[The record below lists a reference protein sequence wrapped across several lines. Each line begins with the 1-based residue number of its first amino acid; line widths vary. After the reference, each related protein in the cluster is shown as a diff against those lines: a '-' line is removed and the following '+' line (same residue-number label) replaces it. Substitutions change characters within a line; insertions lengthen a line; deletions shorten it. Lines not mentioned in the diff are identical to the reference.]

1 MLDGQGYAID
11 TMAGYA
17 VTARIE
23 RVEPRLVAPSRAA
36 LASTPAPDDGGG
48 PPGSARTDP
57 DDDVLDLVGQGF
69 DRTLADWIAGIRE
82 SWSQTVFFLLDP
94 DSWR

>member
-1 MLDGQGYAID
+1 
-11 TMAGYA
+11 MAGYA

-23 RVEPRLVAPSRAA
+23 RVEPRLAAWSRA
-36 LASTPAPDDGGG
+36 SGSMPAPDEGAG
-48 PPGSARTDP
+48 PAASDRTDL
-57 DDDVLDLVGQGF
+57 DDRVVDLVGQGF

-82 SWSQTVFFLLDP
+82 SWSQTMFFLLDP